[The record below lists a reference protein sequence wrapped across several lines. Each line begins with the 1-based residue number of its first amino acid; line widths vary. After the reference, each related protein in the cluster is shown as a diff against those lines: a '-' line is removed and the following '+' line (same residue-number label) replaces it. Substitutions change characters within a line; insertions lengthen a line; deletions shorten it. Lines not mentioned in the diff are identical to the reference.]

1 MARRH
6 KLDIIAEILKLS
18 KGGSK
23 RTRLAY
29 LANINFTLLTKYT
42 TLLEKKS
49 FIYVMNDQIYTT
61 HEGLE
66 FLEQYEK
73 MRLAWDFN
81 EETEK
86 LIVKEAHA
94 NFVVNDK

>member
-23 RTRLAY
+23 KTRLVY
-29 LANINFTLLTKYT
+29 QANINFTMLLKYT
-42 TLLEKKS
+42 ALLEKKN
-49 FIYVMNDQIYTT
+49 FIHMMNDQIYTT

-66 FLEQYEK
+66 FLEQYEN

-81 EETEK
+81 EEAEKMRTE
-86 LIVKEAHA
+86 EARA
-94 NFVVNDK
+94 NL